1 MKDFRKLKVWEK
13 SHALTLAIYKAT
25 DKFPKQELYALT
37 NQIQRAVVSIPANIA
52 EGCGKNTD
60 AELARY
66 LQIAMGSSSEL
77 EYLLLLAHD
86 LGYIP
91 DDTYTTLNTD
101 LIEVRKMLNVFLQT
115 LRANKLFFP
124 HPSPGSLMRMFI
136 NIHHIQQLFG
146 VNFAT

>member
-1 MKDFRKLKVWEK
+1 MKDFRELKVWEK

-37 NQIQRAVVSIPANIA
+37 NQIQRAAVSIPANIA

-66 LQIAMGSSSEL
+66 FQIAMGSSSEL

-91 DDTYTTLNTD
+91 DDTYTTLNAN
-101 LIEVRKMLNVFLQT
+101 LIEVRKMLNAFLQT
-115 LRANKLFFP
+115 LRAN
-124 HPSPGSLMRMFI
+124 R
-136 NIHHIQQLFG
+136 
-146 VNFAT
+146 